1 MGMDVSGINPKVN
14 ASINDFPTLKKI
26 REMRTTDESW
36 KESMKLL
43 DSDKSLSD
51 KYWAEDKEYKDI
63 NCGVYFRNNC
73 WWWRP
78 LWNYCYAIA
87 DDIISEDVWD
97 SGHCNDGAGLN
108 EEDAKQLGERLLKSI
123 ENGEC
128 LKYQAAYMQHQ
139 EDMASDDEFATSY
152 PFDIDNVK
160 QFAKFCIQ
168 SGGFEIW

>member
-1 MGMDVSGINPKVN
+1 MGMDVSGINPKIN
-14 ASINDFPTLKKI
+14 ASMNDFPTLKKI
-26 REMRTTDESW
+26 KEMRETDEGW

-43 DSDKSLSD
+43 ENDKLSE
-51 KYWAEDKEYKDI
+51 KYWAEEKEYNNI

-78 LWNYCYAIA
+78 LWNYCYTIG
-87 DDIISEDVWD
+87 DDIISKDVWD

-108 EEDAKQLGERLLKSI
+108 AKDAKKLGKRLLQSI
-123 ENGEC
+123 EDGEC
-128 LKYQAAYMQHQ
+128 LKYQAAYIQHQ
-139 EDMASDDEFATSY
+139 EDSDDEFASSY

-160 QFAKFCIQ
+160 EFAKFCIQ

>member
-1 MGMDVSGINPKVN
+1 MGMDISGINPKVN

-26 REMRTTDESW
+26 KEMRATDEGW
-36 KESMKLL
+36 KKSMKLL

-51 KYWAEDKEYKDI
+51 KYWAEEKEYNNI

-78 LWNYCYAIA
+78 LWNYCYKIA
-87 DDIISEDVWD
+87 DDIISEDVWN

-108 EEDAKQLGERLLKSI
+108 EEDAKQLGERLLESI

-139 EDMASDDEFATSY
+139 EDSNDEFATSY
-152 PFDIDNVK
+152 PFDVDNVK